1 MGQIDFGIL
10 IKENNKIKNLECSVI
25 DKKRIARIKNE
36 LFYKLQLT
44 KNTSFLA
51 IPCIVYKHC
60 FEKVYTVKADLLSHD
75 NLIDLLKLSE
85 YDSFCY
91 GWLTNNLDVISCET
105 AFRWYHKSY
114 ALTNQK
120 LNFANLKEKD
130 IENIL
135 QNF

>member
-10 IKENNKIKNLECSVI
+10 LKENTKIKKLDCSVVNKKQIAKIKN
-25 DKKRIARIKNE
+25 D
-36 LFYKLQLT
+36 LFYKLQLG

-51 IPCIVYKHC
+51 IPCVVYKHC
-60 FEKVYTVKADLLSHD
+60 FDKTFRVKADLLSHD

-85 YDSFCY
+85 YDSFCF
-91 GWLTNNLDVISCET
+91 GWLTTHLDVISCQT
-105 AFRWYHKSY
+105 AFRWYYRSY

-120 LNFANLKEKD
+120 LSFTNLNEKD